1 MYLKNGGFFS
11 SFLQQSWII
20 YSTVSESDNDI
31 KRCIDA
37 SNTLILQ
44 VYSNADIQSHNLYIL
59 YIGDHPMIPSHI
71 IEDSS
76 SGSNPTDDHGS
87 DYYISTYTLKP

>member
-1 MYLKNGGFFS
+1 MAAQCVPKEWR
-11 SFLQQSWII
+11 FLFQLSPAELDNIL
-20 YSTVSESDNDI
+20 YSESDNDI

-44 VYSNADIQSHNLYIL
+44 VYTNADIQSHNLYNIL

-76 SGSNPTDDHGS
+76 SGSNPTDDHG
-87 DYYISTYTLKP
+87 TLLQ